1 MKKIKLLFQM
11 MIVCFVFLMCMFK
24 NTSKAYAGLEQVEC
38 VVSEIEICNIC
49 GHRYDGGQCTH
60 VKGVTY
66 NYNVCSPEEI
76 KYCNICGEDI
86 RYCEHVEGW
95 EYGGEIC
102 DTYEWCNICG
112 KDMFDKNSGCT
123 HVKGRYYNQM
133 ECSPYTIYV
142 CSICNENYWGGEC
155 PHNEGSWYDEGYCE
169 LDQVEICNICGYM
182 MGSDRCSHDVGEFYG
197 GTECR
202 TIVRCKICNNDYY
215 DANGACPHEAGHR
228 YGWTVCET
236 NIIKICNLC
245 GKDYNDPSACGHW
258 EGQHYGGQECSVT
271 QMKICSVCKDE
282 YDKCLHIR
290 GKEYKNIAYYFYIE
304 DRRKQAES
312 DVADLITIKEDESNP
327 YNYKNKI
334 YEIVKFETNNE
345 EKFREAW
352 ENVGKFN
359 ESACC
364 VYAVMMNMHGTPTE
378 ISNGPG
384 KGYSLRMNID
394 DINSLERKPVQRL
407 ILLQCS
413 VGNVDYAGE
422 NIASVFAK
430 KISGQVLAGDA
441 EVHNVKEEEK
451 VNIKGEPDSF
461 TSLGRYEKYY
471 CDGRGWYTYK
481 YDWDKKDIEYEQ
493 IALGGDKHEFRIY
506 QLIDLLTF

>member
-1 MKKIKLLFQM
+1 ML
-11 MIVCFVFLMCMFK
+11 
-24 NTSKAYAGLEQVEC
+24 
-38 VVSEIEICNIC
+38 
-49 GHRYDGGQCTH
+49 
-60 VKGVTY
+60 
-66 NYNVCSPEEI
+66 
-76 KYCNICGEDI
+76 
-86 RYCEHVEGW
+86 
-95 EYGGEIC
+95 
-102 DTYEWCNICG
+102 
-112 KDMFDKNSGCT
+112 
-123 HVKGRYYNQM
+123 
-133 ECSPYTIYV
+133 
-142 CSICNENYWGGEC
+142 
-155 PHNEGSWYDEGYCE
+155 
-169 LDQVEICNICGYM
+169 
-182 MGSDRCSHDVGEFYG
+182 
-197 GTECR
+197 
-202 TIVRCKICNNDYY
+202 
-215 DANGACPHEAGHR
+215 
-228 YGWTVCET
+228 
-236 NIIKICNLC
+236 
-245 GKDYNDPSACGHW
+245 
-258 EGQHYGGQECSVT
+258 
-271 QMKICSVCKDE
+271 CSVCKDE

-304 DRRKQAES
+304 DRREQAES

-334 YEIVKFETNNE
+334 YEVVKFETNNE

-394 DINSLERKPVQRL
+394 DINSLERKPIQRL

-413 VGNVDYAGE
+413 VGNIDYAGE
-422 NIASVFAK
+422 NIASAFAK

-441 EVHNVKEEEK
+441 EVHNVLVDEK
-451 VNIKGEPDSF
+451 VNIKEEPDSF
-461 TSLGRYEKYY
+461 ASLGRYEKYY

-481 YDWDKKDIEYEQ
+481 YDWDKKDVEYEQ

>member
-1 MKKIKLLFQM
+1 M
-11 MIVCFVFLMCMFK
+11 
-24 NTSKAYAGLEQVEC
+24 C
-38 VVSEIEICNIC
+38 VVFVMRIT
-49 GHRYDGGQCTH
+49 GA
-60 VKGVTY
+60 V
-66 NYNVCSPEEI
+66 NV
-76 KYCNICGEDI
+76 
-86 RYCEHVEGW
+86 R
-95 EYGGEIC
+95 
-102 DTYEWCNICG
+102 
-112 KDMFDKNSGCT
+112 
-123 HVKGRYYNQM
+123 
-133 ECSPYTIYV
+133 
-142 CSICNENYWGGEC
+142 
-155 PHNEGSWYDEGYCE
+155 HNEGSWYDEGYCE

-228 YGWTVCET
+228 YGGTVCET

-304 DRRKQAES
+304 DRKEQSES

-334 YEIVKFETNNE
+334 YAVVKFETNNE

-422 NIASVFAK
+422 NIASAFAK

-441 EVHNVKEEEK
+441 EVNVKKYYKLNSRDDANDQFFSEK
-451 VNIKGEPDSF
+451 SEIYV
-461 TSLGRYEKYY
+461 RYEAV
-471 CDGRGWYTYK
+471 GNGWYFYK
-481 YDWDKKDIEYEQ
+481 YDLDEKSITYTKLSGNSY
-493 IALGGDKHEFRIY
+493 RIY
-506 QLIDLLTF
+506 QLINMFSV

>member
-1 MKKIKLLFQM
+1 MRHTVYPDEDTNKASHFNIELSFKIDYL
-11 MIVCFVFLMCMFK
+11 
-24 NTSKAYAGLEQVEC
+24 
-38 VVSEIEICNIC
+38 
-49 GHRYDGGQCTH
+49 CTP
-60 VKGVTY
+60 G
-66 NYNVCSPEEI
+66 
-76 KYCNICGEDI
+76 
-86 RYCEHVEGW
+86 REG
-95 EYGGEIC
+95 
-102 DTYEWCNICG
+102 
-112 KDMFDKNSGCT
+112 
-123 HVKGRYYNQM
+123 
-133 ECSPYTIYV
+133 
-142 CSICNENYWGGEC
+142 
-155 PHNEGSWYDEGYCE
+155 
-169 LDQVEICNICGYM
+169 
-182 MGSDRCSHDVGEFYG
+182 
-197 GTECR
+197 
-202 TIVRCKICNNDYY
+202 
-215 DANGACPHEAGHR
+215 
-228 YGWTVCET
+228 
-236 NIIKICNLC
+236 II
-245 GKDYNDPSACGHW
+245 G
-258 EGQHYGGQECSVT
+258 
-271 QMKICSVCKDE
+271 
-282 YDKCLHIR
+282 
-290 GKEYKNIAYYFYIE
+290 
-304 DRRKQAES
+304 
-312 DVADLITIKEDESNP
+312 
-327 YNYKNKI
+327 NYKNKI
-334 YEIVKFETNNE
+334 YEVVKFETNNE

-394 DINSLERKPVQRL
+394 DINSLERKSVQRL

-506 QLIDLLTF
+506 QLIDLSTF

>member
-228 YGWTVCET
+228 YGGTVCET

-304 DRRKQAES
+304 DRREQSES

-334 YEIVKFETNNE
+334 YEVVKFETNNE

-394 DINSLERKPVQRL
+394 DINSLERKPIQRL

-413 VGNVDYAGE
+413 VGNIDYAGE
-422 NIASVFAK
+422 NIASAFAK

-441 EVHNVKEEEK
+441 EVHNVKNEEK
-451 VNIKGEPDSF
+451 VNIKEEPDSF
-461 TSLGRYEKYY
+461 TSHGSYEKYY

-481 YDWDKKDIEYEQ
+481 YDLDKKDVEYEQ
-493 IALGGDKHEFRIY
+493 IALAGDKHEFRIY